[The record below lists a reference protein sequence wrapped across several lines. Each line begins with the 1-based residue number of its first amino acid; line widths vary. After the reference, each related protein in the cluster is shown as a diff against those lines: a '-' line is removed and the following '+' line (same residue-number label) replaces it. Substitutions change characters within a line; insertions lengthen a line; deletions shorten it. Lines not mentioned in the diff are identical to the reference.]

1 MIGLDICM
9 VESIV
14 AVHALVVALKM
25 PSVGDV
31 KGTRPWRR
39 LVIVLITGF
48 LSVLKMNELRN
59 ELGQRHVAILRD

>member
-31 KGTRPWRR
+31 KGTRPQRR

-48 LSVLKMNELRN
+48 LSVLKVNELRN
-59 ELGQRHVAILRD
+59 ELGQRLVAILRD